1 MDLQRLVQPVGG
13 PRGPTI
19 EVKAADDRDFHGP
32 ALLGRRRLTA
42 SASCWRLG
50 HRSSSRP
57 RRRVIHEGCVCLV
70 TDSNWVDKAF
80 FLACAATKRAGSTVK
95 LIRINHIPLAWKFI
109 TGGSKDLGVLAP
121 SMLFRVTN

>member
-13 PRGPTI
+13 PCGPTI

-32 ALLGRRRLTA
+32 ALLGRRRHTA

-57 RRRVIHEGCVCLV
+57 RRRVIHEGCACLV

-80 FLACAATKRAGSTVK
+80 FLACAATKLGSTVK

-109 TGGSKDLGVLAP
+109 TGGSNDLGVLAP